1 MKRLVPYWIAAVA
14 GFVLI
19 VSHFI
24 PDSQGWG
31 EVAAIWFDIL
41 QAIAFILGGGNLIK
55 IHLKKASDRPAG
67 WGYSVVVLVSFLTV
81 LSVGLLKVGVP
92 PAPIQEYYGE
102 SFAPLPLA
110 SIPASQVFTVPG
122 SIPEKVSFLRFRQV
136 RAKVHASVRA
146 QLREEG
152 GQITFRGWM
161 RGNQRTQLLGYKE
174 QLAWQCNIENLFDA
188 SQAKDELAGRIQ
200 YYVDHSVLSFKGH
213 MNEEQR
219 DALLAFDGDASW
231 EAAVNELY
239 DKSQATTDVRVDEVP
254 PLFDPDALP
263 ANVSYDAGT
272 LSVRGP
278 MNAGQR
284 GQLVGLFPTARPV
297 DGSARTALLDEL
309 RALGPVETEQVA
321 AFDRLLDGLWSVES
335 LTHVLD
341 EAAKAQEED
350 KTACEML
357 DEQVAGVTDI
367 DPQKM
372 PGDGRTLNRAQV
384 AALGRFAEDESLT
397 IGGLV
402 AMLREAGDLSGA
414 QERALRRFLG
424 PVPTAG
430 TLRKSLCFAM
440 MKVDDFEGRRLTLNE
455 GQHDLLLADYRAQ
468 AAWRHAMRGLMRRA
482 HTVKFPWSGEY
493 NAQGAPFWWLYE
505 YMFKPLQATIFAM
518 LAFYVASAAFR
529 AFRAKNIE
537 AILLLSTA
545 FIILLGRTFAGVW
558 MTSWIADDS
567 AFAGLKVE
575 NLSMYIMQVFNTA
588 GNRAIMIGIALGITS
603 TSLKVLLGVD
613 RSYLGSAQ
621 E

>member
-19 VSHFI
+19 VSVFI
-24 PDSQGWG
+24 PISQGWG
-31 EVAAIWFDIL
+31 TVAAIWFDIL

-67 WGYSVVVLVSFLTV
+67 WGYSVVVLVSFLTM

-92 PAPIQEYYGE
+92 PARTQEYYGE

-110 SIPASQVFTVPG
+110 SIPQVFTVPG
-122 SIPEKVSFLRFRQV
+122 SIPEKVSGEE
-136 RAKVHASVRA
+136 VHPSARA
-146 QLREEG
+146 QLQEVGEE
-152 GQITFRGWM
+152 ITFRGWM
-161 RGNQRTQLLGYKE
+161 RGYQKTKLLEYAE
-174 QLAWQCNIENLFDA
+174 QLAWQCNIEKLFEA

-213 MNEEQR
+213 MNEEQL
-219 DALLAFDGDASW
+219 DALLAFDGDEQW
-231 EAAVNELY
+231 EAAVNDLY
-239 DKSQATTDVRVDEVP
+239 DRSQGVTEVTVGKLP
-254 PLFDPDALP
+254 PLFDPKAPP
-263 ANVSYDAGT
+263 ANASYDDAAGT

-278 MNAGQR
+278 MSAGQR
-284 GQLVGLFPTARPV
+284 DALVDLFPIARPF
-297 DGSARTALLDEL
+297 DGAARTALLDQL
-309 RALGPVETEQVA
+309 GALGAVETEQVET
-321 AFDRLLDGLWSVES
+321 FDRVLDGLWSVES
-335 LTHVLD
+335 LARVLD
-341 EAAKAQEED
+341 EAAQAQEED

-357 DEQVAGVTDI
+357 DEQDAGVTDI

-372 PGDGRTLNRAQV
+372 ADAGQTLNRAQV
-384 AALGRFAEDESLT
+384 TALERFAEDESLT

-402 AMLREAGDLSGA
+402 ARLRDAGDFSGA
-414 QERALRRFLG
+414 QERALRRSLG

-430 TLRKSLCFAM
+430 MLRKSLCFAL

-455 GQHDLLLADYRAQ
+455 SQRDLLLADYRAQ
-468 AAWRHAMRGLMRRA
+468 VAWGHAMRGLMRRA

-493 NAQGAPFWWLYE
+493 NAQGSPFWWLYE

-545 FIILLGRTFAGVW
+545 FVILLGRTFAGVW

-613 RSYLGSAQ
+613 RSYLGSA
-621 E
+621 EE